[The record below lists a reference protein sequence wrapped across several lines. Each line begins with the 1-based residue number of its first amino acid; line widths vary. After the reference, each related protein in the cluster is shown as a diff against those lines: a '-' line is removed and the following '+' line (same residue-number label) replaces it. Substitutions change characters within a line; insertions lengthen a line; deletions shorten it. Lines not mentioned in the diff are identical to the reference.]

1 MSVSVRLPERLPL
14 AVGVN
19 VTLITQL
26 PLAASGVLVLQVVP
40 LAATAKSPVAAMLV
54 KVKDAVP
61 LLVTVTALGALVIP
75 RTVAGNDTLLGD
87 NIASGPVPVPVN
99 EMTLGLSPALSV
111 TITSPLRTPAS
122 VGVNTMAMVQLAL
135 TATPAPQL
143 SVSLKSPLA
152 AILAMANATS
162 PLFVKVTVSAE
173 LGVLSCWL
181 PNERLPVDRI
191 TKAGSWI
198 CRTRLFQISPM

>member
-1 MSVSVRLPERLPL
+1 MSVRLPERLPL

-26 PLAASGVLVLQVVP
+26 LPAATGALVLQVVP

-61 LLVTVTALGALVIP
+61 LLVTVTALAALVVP
-75 RTVAGNDTLLGD
+75 RTAAGNDTLLGD
-87 NIASGPVPVPVN
+87 NIASGPLLVPVN

-122 VGVNTMAMVQLAL
+122 VGVTQW
-135 TATPAPQL
+135 QWC
-143 SVSLKSPLA
+143 SS
-152 AILAMANATS
+152 
-162 PLFVKVTVSAE
+162 
-173 LGVLSCWL
+173 
-181 PNERLPVDRI
+181 RLPPLLRR
-191 TKAGSWI
+191 S
-198 CRTRLFQISPM
+198 CRFH